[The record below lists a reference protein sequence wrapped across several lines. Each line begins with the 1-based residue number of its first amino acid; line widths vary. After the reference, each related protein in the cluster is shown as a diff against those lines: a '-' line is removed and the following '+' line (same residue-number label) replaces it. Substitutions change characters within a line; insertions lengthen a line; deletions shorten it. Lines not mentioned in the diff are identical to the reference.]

1 MGLCHVADDEYDYF
15 KAEAGKGMKKR
26 LGIHANPLDD
36 VTGRVCVSTAYMIP
50 TNPSLKGVQV

>member
-1 MGLCHVADDEYDYF
+1 MVLCHIADDEYDYF

-36 VTGRVCVSTAYMIP
+36 VTGRVCVSSALYDY
-50 TNPSLKGVQV
+50 N